1 MDIQILELI
10 EGARRAR
17 GLTVIID
24 VFRAFTLECYL
35 FSRGAKAIYP
45 VASLEEAFAM
55 KKEDPD
61 RLLFGERGG
70 KIVEGFDYGNSPAE
84 GAGLDLTGRTLI
96 HSTSAGTQGIAAAV
110 HADEI
115 LTGSLVNAGAVAAYI
130 RARDPETVSL
140 VAMGNAGIRSAG
152 EDLLCARYIKSI
164 LEGAPLDVQPLADAL
179 RHTDGAKFF
188 DPKETAFPRED
199 FPLCIACDRFSF
211 VGRLTK
217 DEKGR
222 SLVRPLSV

>member
-1 MDIQILELI
+1 MNIQILELTS
-10 EGARRAR
+10 GASRAR

-35 FSRGAKAIYP
+35 FSRGAAGIYP
-45 VASLEEAFAM
+45 VGSLEDAFAL
-55 KKEDPD
+55 KKEDPA

-70 KIVEGFDYGNSPAE
+70 RIVEGFDYGNSPAE

-96 HSTSAGTQGIAAAV
+96 HSTSAGTQGIANARG
-110 HADEI
+110 ADEI
-115 LTGSLVNAGAVAAYI
+115 ITGSLVNARAAAEYI
-130 RARDPETVSL
+130 LSRDPETVSL

-164 LEGAPLDVQPLADAL
+164 LEGNPLDIQPLADAL
-179 RHTDGAKFF
+179 RYTDGAKFF
-188 DPKETAFPRED
+188 DPAQTDFPRED

-211 VGRLTK
+211 VVRLQK

-222 SLVRPLSV
+222 SIMRPFNL